1 MYDKELMHR
10 MNLLYKANEAETGL
24 SAKFGKACL
33 GLMLAW
39 GLNYLYVPPRLAG
52 RSLPGRRVCGN

>member
-1 MYDKELMHR
+1 MHNTPLMHR
-10 MNLLYKANEAETGL
+10 MNLLYKANEAGTGL

-39 GLNYLYVPPRLAG
+39 GLNYLYIPARLAG
-52 RSLPGRRVCGN
+52 RSLPGRCVCGK